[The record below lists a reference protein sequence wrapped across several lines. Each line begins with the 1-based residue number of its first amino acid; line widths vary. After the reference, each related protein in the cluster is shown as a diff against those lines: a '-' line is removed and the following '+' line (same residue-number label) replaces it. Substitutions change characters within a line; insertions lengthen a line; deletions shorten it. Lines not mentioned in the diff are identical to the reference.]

1 MNFKMKALVAAAVA
15 VMSVS
20 GAANAAIDNAAAGN
34 SSVILTVF
42 DRANNVSAV
51 FDLGFHYETFAFGG
65 SQSASSSS
73 WNLASGDYADAWNSF
88 LSVAS
93 LDNITWGVVAGDN
106 TGSAAQL
113 ASKGFITT
121 FNTTLNNN
129 APDGT
134 GFVFA
139 QHSSPLAGLN
149 DYINANNNLG
159 NHGQVENGGS
169 VATSGKA
176 YAGYVYN
183 GNKVWGLGPVALDK
197 LGTEQGVV
205 QYLSAGSVRD
215 RGTALTYDATFSLG
229 ADGILRYTVAAVP
242 EPETYGLLF
251 AGLALV
257 GAAARRRKS
266 A

>member
-20 GAANAAIDNAAAGN
+20 GAANAAMDSAAAGN

-51 FDLGFHYETFAFGG
+51 FDLGFSYESFAVGG
-65 SQSASSSS
+65 SQSASSAS
-73 WNLASGDYADAWNSF
+73 WNLAGGDYADAWSSF

-106 TGSAAQL
+106 TGNATTL
-113 ASKGFITT
+113 GSKGFITT

-149 DYINANNNLG
+149 DYINTNNGQG
-159 NHGQVENGGS
+159 NHGQVANGAN
-169 VATSGKA
+169 VVTSGKG
-176 YAGYVYN
+176 YAGTLYN

-205 QYLSAGSVRD
+205 QYLSGSTVIG

-229 ADGILRYTVAAVP
+229 ADGVLRYTVAAVP
-242 EPETYGLLF
+242 EPEAYALML